1 MSVRIVDRNDGARY
15 GWAPTSVPL
24 VDARMTAEMVKRG
37 QGATEERLRAASPV
51 DIDWPDEEFAWRMID
66 ALYEPDDLLFIGK
79 LTNEGQI
86 DGTVRPVG
94 AWVDILKHDG
104 FGYSHFIANPLTGA
118 RGTTE
123 DGKPTY
129 LARECVASH
138 RFATVELDSVP
149 RDQLLAFWS
158 ALPHLPIAAIT
169 DTGEGAL
176 QVLVRV
182 DAADATEWVSEV
194 AVKLF
199 DQVLVPLGV
208 SDRWKSA
215 IRFACMPGHCQG
227 DTGLRHRLL
236 YLAPEGKAVAHAP

>member
-1 MSVRIVDRNDGARY
+1 MNDGSQY
-15 GWAPTSVPL
+15 GWVPIVAPL
-24 VDARMTAEMVKRG
+24 VDAKMTAEIVKRG
-37 QGATEERLRAASPV
+37 IGATEDQLRAASPV
-51 DIDWPDEEFAWRMID
+51 VIDWPDEEVAWRMID
-66 ALYEPDDLLFIGK
+66 ALYEPSELLFVGK
-79 LTNEGQI
+79 RETQNQVG
-86 DGTVRPVG
+86 GTVHPVG

-104 FGYSHFIANPLTGA
+104 CVYSHFIANPLTGA

-138 RFATVELDSVP
+138 RFATVELASVP
-149 RDQLLAFWS
+149 RDQQLAFWS

-169 DTGEGAL
+169 DTSGEAL

-182 DAADATEWVSEV
+182 DAADAAEWASEV

-199 DQVLVPLGV
+199 DEILVPLGV
-208 SDRWKSA
+208 SALCKSET
-215 IRFACMPGHCQG
+215 RFACLPGYRQG

-236 YLAPEGKAVAHAP
+236 YLAPAGKAVGHAP

>member
-37 QGATEERLRAASPV
+37 QGATEERLRVASPV
-51 DIDWPDEEFAWRMID
+51 DIDWPDEEVAWRMID

-86 DGTVRPVG
+86 DGTLRPVG

-104 FGYSHFIANPLTGA
+104 CGYSHFIANPVTGA
-118 RGTTE
+118 RGTTR

-129 LARECVASH
+129 LAGECVASH
-138 RFATVELDSVP
+138 RFATVELGSVP
-149 RDQLLAFWS
+149 VDQQLAFWS
-158 ALPHLPIAAIT
+158 ALPHLPITAIT

-176 QVLVRV
+176 QVLIRV
-182 DAADATEWVSEV
+182 DAADAAEWAGEV

-199 DQVLVPLGV
+199 DEILVPLGV
-208 SDRWKSA
+208 SALCKSET
-215 IRFACMPGHCQG
+215 RFACLPGHRRTA
-227 DTGLRHRLL
+227 TGLRHRLL
-236 YLAPEGKAVAHAP
+236 YLAPEGKAVAHAS

>member
-1 MSVRIVDRNDGARY
+1 MIDGNQY
-15 GWAPTSVPL
+15 GWTSMPVPL
-24 VDARMTAEMVKRG
+24 VDARMTAEIVKRG
-37 QGATEERLRAASPV
+37 LGATEEQLRAASPV
-51 DIDWPDEEFAWRMID
+51 AVDWPDEEVAWRMVD

-94 AWVDILKHDG
+94 AWVDILRDDG
-104 FGYSHFIANPLTGA
+104 CGYSHFIANPLTGV

-149 RDQLLAFWS
+149 SDQQLAFWS

-169 DTGEGAL
+169 HTGGEAL

-182 DAADATEWVSEV
+182 DAADAAEWASDV

-199 DQVLVPLGV
+199 DQILVPLGV

-215 IRFACMPGHCQG
+215 IRFACLPGHRRT
-227 DTGLRHRLL
+227 DTGLRYRLL
-236 YLAPEGKAVAHAP
+236 YFAPAGKAVAHAP

>member
-1 MSVRIVDRNDGARY
+1 MSARIVDGNGRQY
-15 GWAPTSVPL
+15 GWEPILAPL

-37 QGATEERLRAASPV
+37 QGATEERLRVASPV
-51 DIDWPDEEFAWRMID
+51 DIDWPDEEVAWRTIE

-104 FGYSHFIANPLTGA
+104 CGYSHFIANPLTGA

-149 RDQLLAFWS
+149 YDSQLAFWS

-169 DTGEGAL
+169 HVGGEVL

-182 DAADATEWVSEV
+182 DAADAAEWAGEV

-199 DQVLVPLGV
+199 DQILVPLGV
-208 SDRWKSA
+208 SARWKSA
-215 IRFACMPGHCQG
+215 IRFACLPGHRRAA
-227 DTGLRHRLL
+227 TGLRHRLL
-236 YLAPEGKAVAHAP
+236 YLAPAGKAVAHAP